1 MNRTL
6 TEKRLEELLK
16 YSEADIC
23 DFKERLYHMEDER
36 GRISFLK
43 DILSMAN
50 TIRYEPAYIVIGV
63 RQKDGHNEFI
73 DVDSNVDENNFISFI
88 KGNVDSEYPEFT
100 YYTLKY
106 KKHHI
111 GVFEIGLSTHGPFVS
126 RKNYG
131 EKVKKGKVYYRYG
144 SVNTE
149 ADEAKVQEI
158 VHWMKSTQNDNFKL
172 ISKQL
177 ELENQHNFNY
187 ILFMGE
193 DYHYSKR
200 QLEII
205 SNMKWSMIIDYTRNT
220 TENGLYSFFHNERIS
235 RHTITPEV
243 TRIPKFYEGKT
254 LFWYLAPNSDK
265 PSTNEIDTRSWGQ
278 NYFNDVNSCIG
289 QVISSLEKKV
299 IFISMYTGE
308 NKNSSVDNLVWAN
321 SKSPLFYKYIDISFG
336 QEFNIN
342 DEREYVE
349 MQCLCDD
356 VCKAFAHNRNAFLGE
371 EKYCLLQNEQYLVNN
386 PTWIHEE
393 MEPLYI
399 NIENM
404 DEFHLESTT
413 SYFQGREIQ
422 WKELNPCIAAKRRK
436 YKELIDRVSDTLKR
450 NTSYSNLIEI
460 DYEAGAGVTT
470 VMRMVA
476 WHFYETI
483 PVIIL
488 KQYSKDGTRE
498 RLRSLSKDVKRHR
511 MLLVIDI
518 HDFDIQLINELMRNL
533 DVDNIPVTIL
543 FSRRHIGGRVDNY
556 LEEQLKGNEISAFE
570 LIYNKQIDDLEIS
583 EKEKQVRKETINNI
597 QNIESN
603 MVTPFMYALCTFE
616 DSFIKL
622 SDYVR
627 DHIGNMSEIQ
637 KKFLLF
643 ISSIHYYTGME
654 VPMVMVEKLIANE
667 RTTTLQHVLSK
678 NQCSILLISDT
689 GVKTVHH
696 SVSKELLIQT
706 CSHGMNNEKA
716 WKNRLVD
723 TFTSVIEELELFKTN
738 EKAMRILKA
747 LFLNQQ
753 PSTNKNDVVE
763 QKHFSYAVDD
773 LTNDVAKKKIL
784 TLLCNKFESN
794 PYVYSNMARYYH
806 YIEENEDLALEYIQK
821 ALDISEDYTFY
832 HLKGISLAKKMRN
845 YIQGNVNE
853 IKEDYPSFV
862 RKIQNSLEE
871 VEVAYDKSIELN
883 VGNTAAFT
891 SKMNYLLSIIRDV
904 QKYICPSMSVPQMIK
919 TEKYSWCND
928 YIAKVQETIES
939 IRAIDLYLN
948 TNHEEVIK
956 NYENQLLSLEGDL
969 SEAIN
974 GWNNLLNKEDVYHPS
989 IRKNLLYGYYQQCNK
1004 DWSTL
1009 QPTKCKYVRELI
1021 LDNIQEQPNSANNIV
1036 QWFDFARNFE
1046 SDLNK
1051 TLNYFDQYV
1060 MNPDIE
1066 YYYRAMLTYFVYGME
1081 NEDRTYI
1088 KRGMEYSNKC
1098 EEMAREKP
1106 NRRILLD
1113 VYNSKEKHLKKIEK
1127 FKKYLSKSSDY
1138 NSALALVPKV
1148 KGRIASID
1156 KPEIGWINIEGLDTK
1171 IKFNPSYNP
1180 KRIYRSTKD
1189 EGVKVK
1195 FVLGFRA
1202 EGVFAFSVTDV
1213 ECN

>member
-1 MNRTL
+1 
-6 TEKRLEELLK
+6 
-16 YSEADIC
+16 
-23 DFKERLYHMEDER
+23 
-36 GRISFLK
+36 
-43 DILSMAN
+43 
-50 TIRYEPAYIVIGV
+50 
-63 RQKDGHNEFI
+63 
-73 DVDSNVDENNFISFI
+73 
-88 KGNVDSEYPEFT
+88 
-100 YYTLKY
+100 
-106 KKHHI
+106 
-111 GVFEIGLSTHGPFVS
+111 
-126 RKNYG
+126 
-131 EKVKKGKVYYRYG
+131 
-144 SVNTE
+144 
-149 ADEAKVQEI
+149 
-158 VHWMKSTQNDNFKL
+158 
-172 ISKQL
+172 
-177 ELENQHNFNY
+177 
-187 ILFMGE
+187 
-193 DYHYSKR
+193 
-200 QLEII
+200 
-205 SNMKWSMIIDYTRNT
+205 
-220 TENGLYSFFHNERIS
+220 
-235 RHTITPEV
+235 
-243 TRIPKFYEGKT
+243 
-254 LFWYLAPNSDK
+254 
-265 PSTNEIDTRSWGQ
+265 
-278 NYFNDVNSCIG
+278 
-289 QVISSLEKKV
+289 
-299 IFISMYTGE
+299 
-308 NKNSSVDNLVWAN
+308 
-321 SKSPLFYKYIDISFG
+321 
-336 QEFNIN
+336 
-342 DEREYVE
+342 
-349 MQCLCDD
+349 
-356 VCKAFAHNRNAFLGE
+356 
-371 EKYCLLQNEQYLVNN
+371 
-386 PTWIHEE
+386 
-393 MEPLYI
+393 
-399 NIENM
+399 
-404 DEFHLESTT
+404 
-413 SYFQGREIQ
+413 
-422 WKELNPCIAAKRRK
+422 
-436 YKELIDRVSDTLKR
+436 
-450 NTSYSNLIEI
+450 
-460 DYEAGAGVTT
+460 
-470 VMRMVA
+470 
-476 WHFYETI
+476 
-483 PVIIL
+483 
-488 KQYSKDGTRE
+488 
-498 RLRSLSKDVKRHR
+498 
-511 MLLVIDI
+511 
-518 HDFDIQLINELMRNL
+518 
-533 DVDNIPVTIL
+533 
-543 FSRRHIGGRVDNY
+543 
-556 LEEQLKGNEISAFE
+556 
-570 LIYNKQIDDLEIS
+570 
-583 EKEKQVRKETINNI
+583 
-597 QNIESN
+597 
-603 MVTPFMYALCTFE
+603 
-616 DSFIKL
+616 
-622 SDYVR
+622 
-627 DHIGNMSEIQ
+627 
-637 KKFLLF
+637 
-643 ISSIHYYTGME
+643 ME

-1171 IKFNPSYNP
+1171 IKFNPSYNS

>member
-1 MNRTL
+1 M
-6 TEKRLEELLK
+6 
-16 YSEADIC
+16 SE
-23 DFKERLYHMEDER
+23 
-36 GRISFLK
+36 
-43 DILSMAN
+43 
-50 TIRYEPAYIVIGV
+50 
-63 RQKDGHNEFI
+63 
-73 DVDSNVDENNFISFI
+73 
-88 KGNVDSEYPEFT
+88 
-100 YYTLKY
+100 
-106 KKHHI
+106 
-111 GVFEIGLSTHGPFVS
+111 
-126 RKNYG
+126 
-131 EKVKKGKVYYRYG
+131 
-144 SVNTE
+144 
-149 ADEAKVQEI
+149 
-158 VHWMKSTQNDNFKL
+158 
-172 ISKQL
+172 
-177 ELENQHNFNY
+177 
-187 ILFMGE
+187 
-193 DYHYSKR
+193 
-200 QLEII
+200 
-205 SNMKWSMIIDYTRNT
+205 
-220 TENGLYSFFHNERIS
+220 
-235 RHTITPEV
+235 
-243 TRIPKFYEGKT
+243 
-254 LFWYLAPNSDK
+254 
-265 PSTNEIDTRSWGQ
+265 
-278 NYFNDVNSCIG
+278 
-289 QVISSLEKKV
+289 
-299 IFISMYTGE
+299 
-308 NKNSSVDNLVWAN
+308 
-321 SKSPLFYKYIDISFG
+321 
-336 QEFNIN
+336 
-342 DEREYVE
+342 
-349 MQCLCDD
+349 
-356 VCKAFAHNRNAFLGE
+356 
-371 EKYCLLQNEQYLVNN
+371 
-386 PTWIHEE
+386 
-393 MEPLYI
+393 
-399 NIENM
+399 
-404 DEFHLESTT
+404 
-413 SYFQGREIQ
+413 
-422 WKELNPCIAAKRRK
+422 K

-627 DHIGNMSEIQ
+627 EHIGNMSEIQ

-784 TLLCNKFESN
+784 TLLCNKFES
-794 PYVYSNMARYYH
+794 
-806 YIEENEDLALEYIQK
+806 
-821 ALDISEDYTFY
+821 
-832 HLKGISLAKKMRN
+832 
-845 YIQGNVNE
+845 NVNE